1 MVGGFSLMGGL
12 TAILIETTIA
22 AKLGL
27 SRSSDTFYVAYT
39 LPYVILNVISA
50 TGQFSFVPFFASLEA
65 RHLSDE
71 LHRGFSYAVN
81 ILLLGLSGIALLGA
95 VTAPVVIRAIAPGL
109 AAPQIELASQLCRW
123 LFLIIVP
130 AGVAEVFRSFLFSQH
145 SFALASAAGFF
156 RNFVAIACILFT
168 FNRYGLYS
176 IVLGYFAGYLLQLI
190 MLGGQIA
197 ISFRVRYSW
206 TLAESGKAFQNLRGA
221 GTAQVLAALAW
232 QGVVIIERIIASFLP
247 PGTITALN
255 WGFKILGSLADL
267 LAGSVG
273 TVVLPALSRAVAL
286 REQAAE
292 RKTFQEAVQLS
303 LILVTPCM
311 VFCLLLDHNIM
322 RLIFER
328 GSFTAADT
336 ALMSTVF
343 LYYSLSLLLFA
354 SFRILIFYLFARRE
368 AWIFFRLSLLMYSLN
383 AAFDLIYVGAFRLGA
398 KGIPLG
404 LLTALVVVS
413 GVAFRRNICDL
424 QHALDRWLRSFMVK
438 NLLAAVLAAV
448 VVWALRWWLTP
459 SPTGFGNFLY
469 LCEVCGAGSLV
480 YLVTLGIY
488 KVIPLA
494 QLATVW
500 QQPRE

>member
-39 LPYVILNVISA
+39 IPYVILNVISA
-50 TGQFSFVPFFASLEA
+50 TGRYSFVPFFASLEA

-95 VTAPVVIRAIAPGL
+95 VTAPLVIRAIAPGL
-109 AAPQIELASQLCRW
+109 AATQIELASQLCRW

-197 ISFRVRYSW
+197 ISFSVRYSW

-232 QGVVIIERIIASFLP
+232 QGVVIVERIIASFLP

-273 TVVLPALSRAVAL
+273 TVVLPALSRAVAQ
-286 REQAAE
+286 REQLAE

-322 RLIFER
+322 RLVFER
-328 GSFTAADT
+328 GSFTADDT
-336 ALMSTVF
+336 ALMSMVF
-343 LYYSLSLLLFA
+343 FYYSLSLLLYA
-354 SFRILIFYLFARRE
+354 SFRILIFYLFARQE
-368 AWIFFRLSLLMYSLN
+368 AWVFFYLSLLMYSLN

-404 LLTALVVVS
+404 LLTALVVTS
-413 GVAFRRNICDL
+413 WIAFRRNICDL
-424 QHALDRWLRSFMVK
+424 QQAFDRWLGGFMVK
-438 NLLAAVLAAV
+438 NLFAASLAAV
-448 VVWALRWWLTP
+448 VVWGLRSWLAP
-459 SPTGFGNFLY
+459 PRTGFQNFAY
-469 LCEVCGAGSLV
+469 LCGVCGAGSLI
-480 YLVTLGIY
+480 YLVTLAVY
-488 KVIPLA
+488 RVIPLA

-500 QQPRE
+500 QRPKE